1 MGAVAENFRTVL
13 EKVEAAAKR
22 AGREPGS
29 VRLVTVSKTVPVE
42 RIREA
47 VEAGARILGENRV
60 QEALTKMETVDFSG
74 LPAPEWHLIGTLQKN
89 KARHAVGVFSLI
101 HSIDS
106 IELAKDVDR
115 QAEKRGIR
123 QKVLVEVNIAGEA
136 TKHGMRPEDAL
147 AAAKEISLIPGIEL
161 QGLMCVP
168 PFTDDPED
176 SRPHFVR
183 LRELLADI
191 NRAGIPASEL
201 SMGMSHDYEVAIEEG
216 ATLVRVGTAIFGE
229 RNKI

>member
-106 IELAKDVDR
+106 IELAKDVGR

-191 NRAGIPASEL
+191 NKAGIPASEL

-216 ATLVRVGTAIFGE
+216 ATLVRVGTAIFGA
-229 RNKI
+229 RA